1 MVGKMRSLKLKILGK
16 SVDVNFVEPTRF
28 DKGTYGEADT
38 RGCKIWLSTEG
49 TKESRAI
56 TLLHEIIHFICDD
69 FMVELDES
77 QIQPL
82 AQALFIVMQE
92 NGIDLLKLLRGG
104 QNGKRAT
111 KRI

>member
-1 MVGKMRSLKLKILGK
+1 MRNLKLKILGK
-16 SVDVNFVEPTRF
+16 NVDVNFVEPTRF

-49 TKESRAI
+49 TKESKTI

-92 NGIDLLKLLRGG
+92 NGIDLTRLLSGLKRGG
-104 QNGKRAT
+104 KDGREL
-111 KRI
+111 

>member
-1 MVGKMRSLKLKILGK
+1 MRSFKLKILGK
-16 SVDVNFVEPTRF
+16 NVDVNFVEPTRF

-49 TKESRAI
+49 TKESKAI
-56 TLLHEIIHFICDD
+56 TLLHEIIHFVCDD
-69 FMVELDES
+69 FMVDLDES

-92 NGIDLLKLLRGG
+92 NGIDLTRLVGGTRRGG
-104 QNGKRAT
+104 KDGREF
-111 KRI
+111 

>member
-1 MVGKMRSLKLKILGK
+1 MRSFKLKILGK
-16 SVDVNFVEPTRF
+16 NVDVYFVEPTRF

-49 TKESRAI
+49 TKESKTI
-56 TLLHEIIHFICDD
+56 TLLHEIIHFVCDD

-92 NGIDLLKLLRGG
+92 NGIDLTKLFGGTRRGG
-104 QNGKRAT
+104 KDGREF
-111 KRI
+111 